1 MTSVRDRV
9 REAYPAGADAVVAAI
24 LTVVGELAAQI
35 ETLAAAVAV
44 LQSENATLRS
54 ENATLR
60 SENATLE
67 SENAA
72 LRARLGT
79 DSHNS
84 SKPPSS
90 DGPGVKPHP
99 QSQRTPSGRKP
110 GGQAGHVGHTL
121 ILVDAPDEVRVHGPT
136 HCSGCGQ
143 SLVEVAALRQER
155 RQVVDLPPVK
165 ARVIEHQVET
175 KCCPAC
181 GAESVGEFPPE
192 VAAPI
197 QYGPGVATVAVYLNQ
212 AQLLP
217 VARTGEVLADLFG
230 CPVSEATLES
240 VVGACHVELAPVEA
254 ALKQGVVEAAVAHFD
269 ETGVNVD
276 GTTFWLHVASTPRL
290 TFYAM
295 HPKRG
300 QEAMDAINVLPQ
312 FRGTAVHDGLI
323 SYWQYPGCRHALCN
337 AHHLRELTFVAEE
350 LGQIW
355 AHDLGVL
362 LREIK
367 RSIDLARDAGQTT
380 LTRSDKEAFRA
391 RYDVLLA
398 DGLLLN
404 PPPEPT
410 GKRGRLKR
418 GKAGNL
424 VDRLRTHKEA
434 TLAFMEDF
442 TIPFDNN
449 QAERDLRMMKVREK
463 ISGCFRTTTGV
474 ERFCRIRG
482 YLATLRKQ
490 GLPLLS
496 ALAQTF
502 AGHPLMPATV

>member
-1 MTSVRDRV
+1 MYHSVMDMTSVRDRV
-9 REAYPAGADAVVAAI
+9 REAYPQGPDAVVAVIVA
-24 LTVVGELAAQI
+24 VVGELATQV
-35 ETLAAAVAV
+35 ETLSAAVAV
-44 LQSENATLRS
+44 LQSENARLG
-54 ENATLR
+54 N
-60 SENATLE
+60 
-67 SENAA
+67 ENAA
-72 LRARLGT
+72 VRARLGT

-84 SKPPSS
+84 SKPPGS

-99 QSQRTPSGRKP
+99 QSQRTQSGRKP

-121 ILVDAPDEVRVHGPT
+121 VLVDAPDEVQVHGPA
-136 HCSGCGQ
+136 HCAGCGL
-143 SLVEVAALRQER
+143 SLAEVGAIRRER
-155 RQVVDLPPVK
+155 RQVVDLPSVK

-175 KCCPAC
+175 KCCPSC
-181 GAESVGEFPPE
+181 GGESVGEFPSE
-192 VAAPI
+192 VAAPV

-217 VARTGEVLADLFG
+217 MARTGEVLADLFG
-230 CPVSEATLES
+230 CPISEGTLES
-240 VVGACHVELAPVEA
+240 AVGACHDQLAPVEA
-254 ALKQGVVEAAVAHFD
+254 AIKHGVVAAAVAHFD
-269 ETGVNVD
+269 ETGVNV
-276 GTTFWLHVASTPRL
+276 GGKTSWLHVASTPRL

-300 QEAMDAINVLPQ
+300 QKAMDAIDVLPH
-312 FRGTAVHDGLI
+312 FRGTALHDGLV
-323 SYWQYPGCRHALCN
+323 SYWQYAGCTHALCN

-355 AHDLGVL
+355 AHDLCTL
-362 LREIK
+362 LRTIK
-367 RSIDLARDAGQTT
+367 RSVDDARAAGRTMLPPWET
-380 LTRSDKEAFRA
+380 EAFRA
-391 RYDVLLA
+391 RYDALLA

-410 GKRGRLKR
+410 RKRGRPKR

-424 VDRLRTHKEA
+424 VDRLSAHKEA

-463 ISGCFRTTTGV
+463 VSGCFRTTTGG

-482 YLATLRKQ
+482 YLSTLRKQ
-490 GLPLLS
+490 GLPILS

-502 AGHPLMPATV
+502 TGHPLMPATV